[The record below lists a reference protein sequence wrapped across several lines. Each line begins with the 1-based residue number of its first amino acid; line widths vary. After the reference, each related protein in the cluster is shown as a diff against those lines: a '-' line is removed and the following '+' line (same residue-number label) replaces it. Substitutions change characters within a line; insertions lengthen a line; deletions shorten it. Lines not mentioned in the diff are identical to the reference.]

1 VGSWAGMRGAVSLAA
16 ALALPL
22 HTDAGAPLPGRD
34 LIQFITFALILM
46 TVVGEGLTLPLLIR
60 RMGVVEDGAE
70 EENEEVKARLVI
82 ARAALDRVEELEAED
97 WTRDGTI
104 DRARRLYQFRQRRFK
119 IRAGKIEDEDGLEEG
134 SLAYQRMMHEIIAAQ
149 REELVRLRNTREIS
163 SEVMRRVERELDLE
177 EQRLEV

>member
-1 VGSWAGMRGAVSLAA
+1 
-16 ALALPL
+16 
-22 HTDAGAPLPGRD
+22 
-34 LIQFITFALILM
+34 
-46 TVVGEGLTLPLLIR
+46 
-60 RMGVVEDGAE
+60 
-70 EENEEVKARLVI
+70 VI